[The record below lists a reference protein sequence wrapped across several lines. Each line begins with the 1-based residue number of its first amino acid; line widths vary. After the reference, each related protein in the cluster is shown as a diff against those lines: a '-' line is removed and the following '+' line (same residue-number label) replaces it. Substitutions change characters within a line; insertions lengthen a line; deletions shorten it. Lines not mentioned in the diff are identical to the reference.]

1 MSPSQQQ
8 LRTPVPDRHNDLVPL
23 PQRLQRVPAHPRQ
36 TQITNLDDSRGGD
49 EDVCGFQVAVEDVVG
64 VEVEDAVDELVEKR
78 LQGGEG

>member
-1 MSPSQQQ
+1 MPAPQQQ
-8 LRTPVPDRHNDLVPL
+8 LRTSVPDRHNDLVPL